1 MLKTPRCRDKIAG
14 KEFPTMTSP
23 PSLNGIVFIC
33 LAALAC
39 DKAKPPEESNAEALA
54 REKAAT
60 AARRAKREG
69 TDPESLAKAAKE
81 KAEAPARAEADAYNR
96 ASCADLA
103 QQTRDCNA
111 GKPCSQVDPDEM
123 RRCARYMASHNLEK
137 NPF

>member
-1 MLKTPRCRDKIAG
+1 MNQRFA
-14 KEFPTMTSP
+14 
-23 PSLNGIVFIC
+23 FIL
-33 LAALAC
+33 LAVHAC
-39 DKAKPPEESNAEALA
+39 DRPKSPEESESEALA

-81 KAEAPARAEADAYNR
+81 KAEAPARAEADAYDR
-96 ASCADLA
+96 ASCVDLA

-111 GKPCSQVDPDEM
+111 LPPQKRDGHSGPCRQVDPDEM
-123 RRCARYMASHNLEK
+123 RRCARYMASHNLET

>member
-1 MLKTPRCRDKIAG
+1 MR
-14 KEFPTMTSP
+14 
-23 PSLNGIVFIC
+23 
-33 LAALAC
+33 LAAAVLLAIAAGAAC
-39 DKAKPPEESNAEALA
+39 DKPKPPEESDAEALA

-81 KAEAPARAEADAYNR
+81 KAGAPARAEADAYNR

-123 RRCARYMASHNLEK
+123 RRCAKYMASHNLEQ